1 MLTLCNCAKLTEQGA
16 KIRGTYVKWALGEKK
31 RIEDDLKTK
40 QAEVSSKERAVEEA
54 RGKQLHTG
62 PVKG

>member
-1 MLTLCNCAKLTEQGA
+1 MTLCNCAKLIEQGA

-54 RGKQLHTG
+54 RGELCESEFLG
-62 PVKG
+62 NS